1 MDDDDRVYK
10 TRMGTVREH
19 LRYSDVSIP
28 MTTFVERRPLSFA
41 VGTLGFIVGL
51 FVATRYILGAV
62 FPSLTLDGISL
73 ITNWILVA
81 FVIGLVAWLGWWG
94 KIRLAAPVNRR
105 ALVYLVPLF
114 GFVALPFAFGIAIP
128 EISLT
133 EGATLS
139 GWVALLVI
147 VVGSALG
154 AGLSEELLYRGV
166 LLRALESKGRLFAA
180 LMTAALF
187 AVSHISQVILGAS
200 IGDWLVGVLLM
211 IPVAIGLAA
220 VAFRLGSLWPLVV
233 WHVAADITL
242 PLVPSTIGP
251 EATTMYILAYLGLS
265 VVVGLMGIWLLW
277 QDRRTEQAAAQAEI
291 SPDTLERT
299 FG

>member
-1 MDDDDRVYK
+1 MS
-10 TRMGTVREH
+10 TVREH
-19 LRYSDVSIP
+19 LHCSDVSIP

-41 VGTLGFIVGL
+41 VGTLGFIVAL
-51 FVATRYILGAV
+51 FIATRYILGAV

-128 EISLT
+128 EVSLT
-133 EGATLS
+133 QGATLS
-139 GWVALLVI
+139 GWAALLVI
-147 VVGSALG
+147 IVGSALG

-166 LLRALESKGRLFAA
+166 LLRALESRGRLFAA
-180 LMTAALF
+180 LVTAALF
-187 AVSHISQVILGAS
+187 ALTHISQVIFGAS
-200 IGDWLVGVLLM
+200 VGDWLVGVLLM
-211 IPVAIGLAA
+211 IPMAIGLAA
-220 VAFRLGSLWPLVV
+220 VAFRLGSLWPLVA

-242 PLVPSTIGP
+242 PLVPATIGA
-251 EATTMYILAYLGLS
+251 EATTTFVLAYLGLS
-265 VVVGLMGIWLLW
+265 VVVGLMGLWLLW
-277 QDRRTEQAAAQAEI
+277 QDRRAAQAGGEAEI

-299 FG
+299 SG